1 MTPVNEDTVSVTAG
15 HAASGNV
22 FRTRLNELFA
32 AADPN
37 LTNAAVVRGLL
48 EHGCRISKPYLS
60 QLRCGHRTS
69 PSDEVVTALAAFFGV
84 SRGYFFTVPVPIA
97 ASSDVHVDD
106 ADIADRLDDPAL
118 KALLLAANGL
128 SAPSMELLADLATKL
143 RISDRRPVV
152 PADSPSYVRLVEAAL
167 RRGSHA
173 S

>member
-1 MTPVNEDTVSVTAG
+1 MTAG

-37 LTNAAVVRGLL
+37 LTNSAVARGLV

-69 PSDEVVTALAAFFGV
+69 PSDEVIDALAAFFDV
-84 SRGYFFTVPVPIA
+84 SRGYFFTVSVPVA
-97 ASSDVHVDD
+97 ASGDVHVDD
-106 ADIADRLDDPAL
+106 ADIAERLDDPAHR
-118 KALLLAANGL
+118 ALLLAANGL
-128 SAPSMELLADLATKL
+128 SAPSLELLADLATKL
-143 RISDRRPVV
+143 RISERRPAV

-167 RRGSHA
+167 RRGSNA